1 MEPTA
6 RPSIAAPDTH
16 TATEVPSRSRWAFL
30 TDRGLDRYPTGAE
43 RYGRLVLAVLATV
56 VIYYEQYT
64 LGAVS
69 TLVSE
74 QLGMSFLFLTTGL
87 AVANLLGAFGS
98 LAAGLADR
106 LGRANIVVYGML
118 VVGAITAFA
127 VTQAQDKWTFMIL
140 STVVS
145 IIEGMLLVATPA
157 LVRDFSPQMGRARA
171 MGFWNVAPPAG
182 SLLASAVA
190 AMTLGSLVD
199 WQSQFRI
206 AGIVGMLVAI
216 VALLWMKELNPA
228 LRDQAAVSEEDRDLL
243 EARAAGG
250 EVTVDLVHP
259 WRQLLKVDVV
269 IPAVGFSLA
278 LVFYYTIVGFAPVL
292 FTTVWGFDLASANSV
307 VAWAWAFNV
316 LLSLTYGALVDRFL
330 VRKPWILGG
339 AVLCIAMQIV
349 LLSLVGG
356 QPSYLTLAVVM
367 AVLATSWAMFAVPW
381 YAAFTETVEARNPA
395 LTATGLA
402 IWAWIVRFVV
412 FLSFLV
418 VPHVVT
424 SANTLVT
431 AQPYLDEARQLQAA
445 GQPLPGDLAARLG
458 EIQSAAAVTADQ
470 WRLWMWIAVACAVAL
485 AASVPL
491 LRGRWS
497 VRRARE
503 DLADHERARAREL
516 ADRGD

>member
-1 MEPTA
+1 MDSTVRSTLPGTGTEASA
-6 RPSIAAPDTH
+6 R
-16 TATEVPSRSRWAFL
+16 RRWAFL
-30 TDRGLDRYPTGAE
+30 IDRRLDRYPTGGE
-43 RYGRLVLAVLATV
+43 RYARLVLAVLATV

-69 TLVSE
+69 TLVSQ

-118 VVGAITAFA
+118 VVGAVTAFA
-127 VTQAQDKWTFMIL
+127 VTQVQDKWTFMIL
-140 STVVS
+140 STIVA
-145 IIEGMLLVATPA
+145 IMEGMLLVATPA

-190 AMTLGSLVD
+190 ALTLGSLVS

-206 AGIVGMLVAI
+206 AGIAGIV
-216 VALLWMKELNPA
+216 VALIALVWMKELNPA
-228 LRDQAAVSEEDRDLL
+228 LRDQAAVSEEDRELL
-243 EARAAGG
+243 EARAARG
-250 EVTVDLVHP
+250 EVNVDLAHP

-269 IPAVGFSLA
+269 VPAVGFSIA
-278 LVFYYTIVGFAPVL
+278 LLFYYTIVGFAPVL
-292 FTTVWGFDLASANSV
+292 FTTVWGFDLAEANSV
-307 VAWAWAFNV
+307 IAWAWAFNV

-339 AVLCIAMQIV
+339 ALLCIAMQIV
-349 LLSLVGG
+349 LITLVGG
-356 QPSYLTLAVVM
+356 KPSYLTLAIIM
-367 AVLATSWAMFAVPW
+367 AVLATSWAGFAVPW

-402 IWAWIVRFVV
+402 IWAWIIRVVV
-412 FLSFLV
+412 FLSFLI

-424 SANTLVT
+424 SANTLV
-431 AQPYLDEARQLQAA
+431 AAEPYVAEAERLQAA
-445 GQPLPGDLAARLG
+445 GQAIPPDLAAKLG
-458 EIQSAAAVTADQ
+458 EIQQAAAVTGDQ
-470 WRLWMWIAVACAVAL
+470 WRLWMWIAVVCAVGL
-485 AASVPL
+485 AATVPL

-497 VRRARE
+497 VQKARADLAEHERRRAE
-503 DLADHERARAREL
+503 EL
-516 ADRGD
+516 AALGG